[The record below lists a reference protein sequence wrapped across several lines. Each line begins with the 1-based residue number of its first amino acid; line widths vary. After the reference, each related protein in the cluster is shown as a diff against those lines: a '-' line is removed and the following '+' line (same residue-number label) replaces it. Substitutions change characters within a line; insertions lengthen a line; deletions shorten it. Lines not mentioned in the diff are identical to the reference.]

1 MTTARSSRTRSAAV
15 LALFALL
22 VSSCSTPLPQPR
34 PVQPVQVPPPP
45 SELMEPPPSGKWS
58 ESVLGWFK
66 RWSQMLKPSQ
76 PS

>member
-1 MTTARSSRTRSAAV
+1 MTTARSWRTRSAAALV
-15 LALFALL
+15 LFALL
-22 VSSCSTPLPQPR
+22 ATSCSTPLPPSR

-58 ESVLGWFK
+58 ESVLEWFK